1 MVAPASMMSVP
12 VPVRLSATTSRWEP
26 SVKSATA
33 SIVPV
38 LPMLALPV
46 ASSVP
51 LPLIVPPVLLI
62 VLAASVPEKYVLLPV
77 CDRQGAADREARG
90 AVGVGRQR
98 RDQRRVA
105 AEVEIAG

>member
-1 MVAPASMMSVP
+1 MVAPASISSLP

-38 LPMLALPV
+38 LPMLAPPV

-51 LPLIVPPVLLI
+51 LPLIVPPVLLM
-62 VLAASVPEKYVLLPV
+62 LAAASVPEKYVLLPV
-77 CDRQGAADREARG
+77 STDKAPPIARF
-90 AVGVGRQR
+90 AVL
-98 RDQRRVA
+98 
-105 AEVEIAG
+105 